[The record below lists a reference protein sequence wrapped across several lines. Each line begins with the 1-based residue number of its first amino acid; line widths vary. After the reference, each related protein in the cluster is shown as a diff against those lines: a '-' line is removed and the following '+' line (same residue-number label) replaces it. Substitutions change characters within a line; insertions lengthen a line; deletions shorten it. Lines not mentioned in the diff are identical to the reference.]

1 MSKVLIVED
10 DRELAQ
16 LMSRAF
22 ESDGIAAVIAG
33 SAEEA
38 VLSAGPFEVDRRA
51 KTIRKDG
58 QLIALSPREFQ
69 LASVLRQHRGQFYV
83 FRIGAPF
90 HSSHHQQRKGMLA
103 SQAEIMPA

>member
-22 ESDGIAAVIAG
+22 EAEGIAAVIA
-33 SAEEA
+33 S
-38 VLSAGPFEVDRRA
+38 RA

-58 QLIALSPREFQ
+58 RLIALSPREFQ
-69 LASVLRQHRGQFYV
+69 LASVLRQHRGHRQHRGTV
-83 FRIGAPF
+83 LCVPHWNTLPF
-90 HSSHHQQRKGMLA
+90 LTSSTTQGHAGVTSRNHA
-103 SQAEIMPA
+103 CVI

>member
-10 DRELAQ
+10 ERELAQ
-16 LMSRAF
+16 LMGRAF
-22 ESDGIAAVIAG
+22 EAEGIAAVIAG
-33 SAEEA
+33 
-38 VLSAGPFEVDRRA
+38 RA

-69 LASVLRQHRGQFYV
+69 LASVLRQHRGHRQHRGQFYV
-83 FRIGAPF
+83 FRIGTPF